1 MKMIAMMMITI
12 TLITLAG
19 SLPVKTKTN
28 KILSVMN
35 DDEENINEDYNDYN
49 DIGNYETDDDDGD
62 DDHEQDDGGCN
73 DDYND
78 DHLARCLAG
87 KTKTRNIRFVMNA
100 DEYDD

>member
-1 MKMIAMMMITI
+1 MTKENYVKDMMKMIAMMMITI

-49 DIGNYETDDDDGD
+49 D
-62 DDHEQDDGGCN
+62 
-73 DDYND
+73 
-78 DHLARCLAG
+78 L
-87 KTKTRNIRFVMNA
+87 
-100 DEYDD
+100 EYFSTAVKGTLYI